1 MVRVQDEVIHTC
13 MIPVDTFFEPVYTG
27 ILAAFDPHDYLGR
40 RRLKKEDICRS
51 GHGMAQN
58 EQEKEA

>member
-1 MVRVQDEVIHTC
+1 

-27 ILAAFDPHDYLGR
+27 ILAAFDAHDYLGR